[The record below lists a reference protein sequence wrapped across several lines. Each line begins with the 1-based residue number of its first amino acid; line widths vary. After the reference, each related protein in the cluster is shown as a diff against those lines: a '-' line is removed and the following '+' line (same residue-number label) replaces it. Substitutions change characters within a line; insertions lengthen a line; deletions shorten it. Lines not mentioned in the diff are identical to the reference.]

1 MDGATWLKRWCSVCG
16 KCSSTPVY
24 FIVNRQTPSIS
35 LNFHF
40 NWKEKV
46 FPLSGK
52 MLKEFEIF
60 YHSHVI
66 WLNIW
71 CCPWTSCYCTFCR
84 QTSQFSFCD
93 ITDSFSPQ
101 SMKDILTSSPHNRWQ
116 ISSCPEQLNM
126 WPCLLCSTPL
136 TIRVFATLQSDPRD
150 LWPLRYLIIV
160 MRKHDLTNILT
171 IFENFEFF
179 DNFYNFDNIWQL
191 LTISTILDNFDNL
204 LTILKMLTIF
214 DNIDNFDNFDN
225 FGKFWQ
231 FLTIFDHF
239 WQLRQFLT
247 ILKRQSWKLVTFE
260 TLITAQA
267 IENLNSWQSLV
278 PVN

>member
-150 LWPLRYLIIV
+150 FWVWSKRRLIRV
-160 MRKHDLTNILT
+160 MRRHDQTNQKT
-171 IFENFEFF
+171 MSF
-179 DNFYNFDNIWQL
+179 
-191 LTISTILDNFDNL
+191 
-204 LTILKMLTIF
+204 
-214 DNIDNFDNFDN
+214 
-225 FGKFWQ
+225 
-231 FLTIFDHF
+231 
-239 WQLRQFLT
+239 R
-247 ILKRQSWKLVTFE
+247 
-260 TLITAQA
+260 
-267 IENLNSWQSLV
+267 
-278 PVN
+278 